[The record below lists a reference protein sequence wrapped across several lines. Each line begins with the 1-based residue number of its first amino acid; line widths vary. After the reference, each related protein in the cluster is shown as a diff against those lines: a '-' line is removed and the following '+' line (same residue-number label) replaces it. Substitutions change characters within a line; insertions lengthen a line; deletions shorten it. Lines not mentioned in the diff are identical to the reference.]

1 MGNFFLDTR
10 IKTSILLNRSAKY
23 LAKGRPVEPTA
34 VEASLRRRSHAY
46 GGSSTS
52 RVCGMSGN
60 WGLLVLEL
68 IGGGALAA
76 ALIYVAAVRY
86 RQFLDRP

>member
-1 MGNFFLDTR
+1 
-10 IKTSILLNRSAKY
+10 
-23 LAKGRPVEPTA
+23 
-34 VEASLRRRSHAY
+34 
-46 GGSSTS
+46 
-52 RVCGMSGN
+52 MSGN

-86 RQFLDRP
+86 RRFWIGPRYKWIDDSLRQRQAESLKETAPGGSS